1 MICKFCGDEF
11 AGRPVKQGS
20 QLYCSIGCADLAAEM
35 LADAD
40 DEDEYYD
47 EHELE
52 MDVTEDEEEI
62 Y

>member
-20 QLYCSIGCADLAAEM
+20 QVYCSIGCADMAAEM
-35 LADAD
+35 SSEE
-40 DEDEYYD
+40 EDEYFD
-47 EHELE
+47 ENELD